1 MDALLH
7 GFKRAGLEAFF
18 ILIAL
23 AVLGAF
29 FAPYFGWTPST
40 SGEGPLLLLFALVYM
55 ALRTYFLSK
64 KPT

>member
-1 MDALLH
+1 MDELMHDL
-7 GFKRAGLEAFF
+7 KRAGLEAFF

-40 SGEGPLLLLFALVYM
+40 SGEGPMLLLLALMYTGVRSY
-55 ALRTYFLSK
+55 LLWKR
-64 KPT
+64 PT

>member
-1 MDALLH
+1 MDALMH

-40 SGEGPLLLLFALVYM
+40 SGEGPLLLLLALLYV
-55 ALRTYFLSK
+55 AVRTYLLLK